1 MPVSPETF
9 DLSDPE
15 IQQDPHEHY
24 AELRRG
30 GVQYIPANDA
40 YLVLRHEDA
49 LTVLR
54 DPLTF
59 SSRLGSNSAPPPES
73 VRDEVNRI
81 AAQGLGRPRTLLDN
95 DPPDHTRYRRLV
107 SRAFTPRKMAE
118 LRPFVE
124 AVADDLIDNWGDP
137 SSLEFVEKFSV
148 PLPVRVIAHSLNIPL
163 DRHADFRRWSDAST
177 STIGATIPP
186 EQHIDNAR
194 AQLELQQF
202 FVQQFE
208 ARRTDPQDDLLTT
221 LLFSHVGAEDDGSD
235 AEALDMDELVRIVQQ
250 LLVAGNETTSKL
262 INEMMLLLATTEGE
276 WDRLKADP
284 SRIPAVIE
292 ESLRLA
298 SPNQGMSRV
307 ATRDTTLA
315 GVDIPEG
322 ARLVVMF
329 ASANRDEQ
337 LFECPHEMRP
347 DRDNLRAQMAF
358 GHGTHFCVGANLA
371 RLEASVAL
379 ERLLAR
385 VESYRLHDD
394 NTFEYLP
401 SFVLRGLKRLHIDA
415 TMTNTDVMPAT
426 GHP

>member
-9 DLSDPE
+9 DLTDPE
-15 IQQDPHEHY
+15 IQQDPHGHY
-24 AELRRG
+24 AALRDG

-54 DPLTF
+54 DPQTF

-73 VRDEVNRI
+73 VREEVGRI
-81 AAQGLGRPRTLLDN
+81 ASQGLRRPRTLLDN

-124 AVADDLIDNWGDP
+124 AVADDLIDHWDDP

-163 DRHADFRRWSDAST
+163 DRHADFRRWSDAGT

-186 EQHIDNAR
+186 EQHVENAR

-202 FVQQFE
+202 FVEQFE

-221 LLFSHVGAEDDGSD
+221 LLFSHLGAEDDGSD
-235 AEALDMDELVRIVQQ
+235 ARALEMDELVRIVQQ

-276 WDRLKADP
+276 WDQLKADP
-284 SRIPAVIE
+284 GRIPAVVE

-315 GVDIPEG
+315 GVHIPEG

-329 ASANRDEQ
+329 ASANRDEA
-337 LFECPHEMRP
+337 LFECPHAMRP

-371 RLEASVAL
+371 RLEAHVAL

-385 VESYRLHDD
+385 VESFRLHDD

-415 TMTNTDVMPAT
+415 TMTQS
-426 GHP
+426 